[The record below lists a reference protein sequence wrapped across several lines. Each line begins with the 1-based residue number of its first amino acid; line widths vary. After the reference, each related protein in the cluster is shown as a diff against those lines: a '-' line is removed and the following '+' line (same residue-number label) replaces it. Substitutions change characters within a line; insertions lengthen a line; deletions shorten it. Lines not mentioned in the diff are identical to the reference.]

1 MYPAFPDVLRA
12 IRENLMRELI
22 PELATDYGRE
32 QATGTLLLIDHLLSR
47 WDRAIEALRE
57 ENDDLRATL
66 RQIDAGAQ
74 STGASAAE
82 PHPEKSECGCGDAP
96 AGGATA
102 AGHGEGGEVGCK
114 AAGRGDELSV
124 ENRELR
130 ARLAVVLAHAP
141 DGSAPLR
148 LAEGFMVRQL
158 ERELA
163 AVAVG
168 ALTWD

>member
-22 PELATDYGRE
+22 PELTTDYARE

-47 WDRAIEALRE
+47 WDRALEALRE
-57 ENDDLRATL
+57 ENDDLCATL
-66 RQIDAGAQ
+66 RQIDADTGRA
-74 STGASAAE
+74 GASGAE
-82 PHPEKSECGCGDAP
+82 SR
-96 AGGATA
+96 
-102 AGHGEGGEVGCK
+102 GERGEVGSS
-114 AAGRGDELSV
+114 AAGCGDELSA

-130 ARLAVVLAHAP
+130 ARLAAVLASAP
-141 DGSAPLR
+141 DGSTALR